1 MKSGVYRARRR
12 SRISPVCAAEVARLQ
27 KTAAALDLAETR
39 ALPGLASASQ
49 DRLAA
54 INRILFRTERSL
66 TMDPGLPGRPWYRH
80 RIYAPGRY
88 TGYDAKT
95 LPGIR
100 EAVEAGKPDEAREQA
115 GQVVQVLRAL
125 NDRVDRGCETVK
137 TAMI

>member
-1 MKSGVYRARRR
+1 VDEIQGLPNTPQKPYLAGVR
-12 SRISPVCAAEVARLQ
+12 AEVARLQ
-27 KTAAALDLAETR
+27 RTAAALDLAETQ
-39 ALPGLASASQ
+39 ALPGLSSASQ
-49 DRLAA
+49 DQLAG

-125 NDRVDRGCETVK
+125 NDQMTEAAK
-137 TAMI
+137 LLKQL